1 MCPLLPHTVLS
12 SVSPSLPH
20 TVPLYFL
27 PHSITFSHCLPS
39 AGFSIEG
46 PSQAKI
52 ECNDNG
58 DGSADVR
65 YYPHAKG
72 EYALHILCD
81 NEDIPGSPY
90 IANILPNTDYYP
102 ERVSG

>member
-1 MCPLLPHTVLS
+1 MLS
-12 SVSPSLPH
+12 
-20 TVPLYFL
+20 
-27 PHSITFSHCLPS
+27 
-39 AGFSIEG
+39 GFSIEG

-65 YYPHAKG
+65 YYPTVQG
-72 EYALHILCD
+72 EYSLHILCN

-102 ERVSG
+102 ELVSGISLKCVWNIDRLEKVATFFDGRNGN